1 MTRVYAESSAAL
13 RWLLRHNQ
21 GDRVQEAL
29 IAAGDVIT
37 SRLTSLE
44 VARTLL
50 RLASTKQI
58 SPSERASCWA
68 AYQNAAKHWK
78 VYAVTDEILDRAA
91 EPFPIE
97 PVRSLDAVHLATI
110 LAYNKAIGPLAVLS
124 TDDRIRDNAVALGL
138 EVLP

>member
-13 RWLLRHNQ
+13 RWLLRHNE
-21 GDRVQEAL
+21 GNRVQEVL
-29 IAAGDVIT
+29 MTAGDVVT

-44 VARTLL
+44 VARTLQ

-68 AYQNAAKHWK
+68 AYQNAARHWK
-78 VYAVTDEILDRAA
+78 VYAVTDEILERAA
-91 EPFPIE
+91 DPFPVE
-97 PVRSLDAVHLATI
+97 PVRSPDAIHLATI
-110 LAYNKAIGPLAVLS
+110 LACSKAIGPLPLLS
-124 TDDRIRDNAVALGL
+124 TDDRIRDNATALGL